1 MAHQQQLKK
10 SKQVISW
17 TIVEFMQEGECLQ
30 PEITQI
36 INLR

>member
-1 MAHQQQLKK
+1 
-10 SKQVISW
+10 VISW